1 MPKFIVR
8 QSCEYS
14 ILIEAE
20 SASAAFREA
29 ENIDLSKWGASWSG
43 FEAESEAGDETQE
56 DE

>member
-1 MPKFIVR
+1 VPKFIVR

-20 SASAAFREA
+20 NAEAAFREA
-29 ENIDLSKWGASWSG
+29 ANIDLSKWDASWSE
-43 FEAESEAGDETQE
+43 FDETQE